1 MQKELARVTVTYP
14 WKEVSS
20 STAIYKKSGESLEK
34 TSKDDSKRMSINTHQ
49 QEHLEPHTGSS
60 ADVSRHE
67 ELYNTGSAGQQ
78 IALLDQNEESNTT
91 IGILGRTQNSSSV
104 SALPEILSPEVLER
118 PSPARQAGSESSRPV
133 RPKALQGTKRAAQ
146 NRSAQR
152 AFRERREKYVR
163 DLEAT
168 ALQVTELQ
176 KTVDQLRQENTE
188 LRGYTLALQTRLI
201 ELNPSES
208 NHLP

>member
-20 STAIYKKSGESLEK
+20 STAIYKKSGESLAK